1 MRSSDDS
8 TLNDFFLANAHN
20 LTRTLFC
27 LMVIYLIRT
36 LTSKHKL
43 TTKLMDSMVTFRFLL
58 LYYVQ

>member
-1 MRSSDDS
+1 MRASNDS

-27 LMVIYLIRT
+27 LVVINLIRT
-36 LTSKHKL
+36 LTWKHKL
-43 TTKLMDSMVTFRFLL
+43 TTKLMGSMVTFRFIL